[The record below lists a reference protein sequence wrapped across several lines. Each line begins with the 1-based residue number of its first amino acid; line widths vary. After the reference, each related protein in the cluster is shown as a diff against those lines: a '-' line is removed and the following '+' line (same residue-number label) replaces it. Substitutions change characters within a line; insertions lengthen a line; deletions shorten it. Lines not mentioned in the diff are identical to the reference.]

1 MQGDKNYGDPI
12 VVVVVVVVVKEGV
25 EEYKVKNK
33 KK

>member
-1 MQGDKNYGDPI
+1 MQGDKNYGDLI
-12 VVVVVVVVVKEGV
+12 VVVVVVVVKEGV